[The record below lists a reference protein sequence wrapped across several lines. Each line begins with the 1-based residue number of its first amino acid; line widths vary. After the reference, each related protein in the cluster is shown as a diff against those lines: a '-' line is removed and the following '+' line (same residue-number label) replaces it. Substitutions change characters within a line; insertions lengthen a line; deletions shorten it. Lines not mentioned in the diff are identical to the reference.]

1 MHVKVLINFF
11 QFETEVSWSETAVLG
26 TEQINEFVFVGLKQ
40 HESPADKL
48 YSLTANNLFVRQWV
62 VMSYSEG
69 GFVLRQILA
78 SSIVLGPLL
87 LLIGIF
93 FYLYKQDRK
102 TVVFYLVAG
111 VALTLVGA
119 ACLYTEFKED
129 DRLPQVEEQ
138 ASK

>member
-1 MHVKVLINFF
+1 
-11 QFETEVSWSETAVLG
+11 
-26 TEQINEFVFVGLKQ
+26 
-40 HESPADKL
+40 
-48 YSLTANNLFVRQWV
+48 
-62 VMSYSEG
+62 MSYSEG

-93 FYLYKQDRK
+93 FFLYKQDRK

-111 VALTLVGA
+111 FTLTLVGA
-119 ACLYTEFKED
+119 ACLYTEFSEED
-129 DRLPQVEEQ
+129 RRPLVEEQ

>member
-1 MHVKVLINFF
+1 
-11 QFETEVSWSETAVLG
+11 
-26 TEQINEFVFVGLKQ
+26 
-40 HESPADKL
+40 
-48 YSLTANNLFVRQWV
+48 
-62 VMSYSEG
+62 MSYSEG

-93 FYLYKQDRK
+93 FLLYKQDRK

-111 VALTLVGA
+111 FMLTLVGA
-119 ACLYTEFKED
+119 ACLYTEFKDED
-129 DRLPQVEEQ
+129 RPRQEEQ

>member
-1 MHVKVLINFF
+1 
-11 QFETEVSWSETAVLG
+11 
-26 TEQINEFVFVGLKQ
+26 
-40 HESPADKL
+40 
-48 YSLTANNLFVRQWV
+48 
-62 VMSYSEG
+62 MSYSEG

-111 VALTLVGA
+111 FALTLVGA
-119 ACLYTEFKED
+119 ACLYTEFKEE
-129 DRLPQVEEQ
+129 DRRPQIEEQ